1 MRLPPG
7 RGALPPLKN
16 VCCES
21 CGFLAGRPYRGRGYA
36 RAATSVWAEALRREG
51 RLPLYSTSW
60 GNLASQRVA
69 AGLGALQY
77 GVDFSLT

>member
-1 MRLPPG
+1 METAEG
-7 RGALPPLKN
+7 
-16 VCCES
+16 
-21 CGFLAGRPYRGRGYA
+21 YRGRGYA
-36 RAATSVWAEALRREG
+36 QAATAIWAEALRREG

-60 GNLASQRVA
+60 DNLASQRVA